1 MIPFGTE
8 TVTLLHKSG
17 DTWQPVAIAGAS
29 WRQKTVRILMDSA
42 VRYTTETTCRIPT
55 SAPRPDPG
63 DVIVRGACKDSAG
76 TAIELVRLLEK
87 YRPQGAFR
95 VQSVADN
102 TGEGIPLPHYAARG
116 E

>member
-8 TVTLLHKSG
+8 TVTLLRKSG
-17 DTWQPVAIAGAS
+17 DTWRPVIIAGAS
-29 WRQKTVRILMDSA
+29 WRQKTVRVLTDSA
-42 VRYTTETTCRIPT
+42 VRYTTETTCRIPI
-55 SAPRPDPG
+55 SALRPDPG
-63 DVIVRGACKDSAG
+63 DVIVRGTCKDSAG

-102 TGEGIPLPHYAARG
+102 AGEGIPLPHYAARG

>member
-17 DTWQPVAIAGAS
+17 NTWRPVAIAGAS
-29 WRQKTVRILMDSA
+29 WRQKTVRILTDSA
-42 VRYTTETTCRIPT
+42 VRYTTETTCRIPI
-55 SAPRPDPG
+55 SALRPDPG
-63 DVIVRGACKDSAG
+63 DVIVRGTCKDSAG

-95 VQSVADN
+95 VQSVTDN
-102 TGEGIPLPHYAARG
+102 TGEGVPLPHYAARG

>member
-1 MIPFGTE
+1 MIPFATE
-8 TVTLLHKSG
+8 TVTLLHKFG
-17 DTWQPVAIAGAS
+17 DTWQPVTITGAS
-29 WRQKTVRILMDSA
+29 WRQKTVRVLTDSA
-42 VRYTTETTCRIPT
+42 VRYTTETTCRIPQ
-55 SAPRPDPG
+55 SAQRPDPG
-63 DVIVRGACKDSAG
+63 DVIVRGNCEASAD

-102 TGEGIPLPHYAARG
+102 TGAGIPLPHCAARG

>member
-17 DTWQPVAIAGAS
+17 NTWRPVAIAGTS
-29 WRQKTVRILMDSA
+29 WRQKTVRVLTDSA
-42 VRYTTETTCRIPT
+42 VRYTTETTCRVPI
-55 SAPRPDPG
+55 SALRPDPG
-63 DVIVRGACKDSAG
+63 DVIVRGTCKDSAG

-87 YRPQGAFR
+87 YRSQGAFR

-102 TGEGIPLPHYAARG
+102 TGEGVPLPHYTARG

>member
-17 DTWQPVAIAGAS
+17 NTWRPVAIAGTS
-29 WRQKTVRILMDSA
+29 WRQKTVRVLTDSA
-42 VRYTTETTCRIPT
+42 VRYTTETTCRIPI
-55 SAPRPDPG
+55 SALRPDPG
-63 DVIVRGACKDSAG
+63 DVIVRGTCKDSAG

-87 YRPQGAFR
+87 YRSQGAFR

-102 TGEGIPLPHYAARG
+102 TGEGVPLPHSAARG

>member
-17 DTWQPVAIAGAS
+17 NTWRPVAIAGTS
-29 WRQKTVRILMDSA
+29 WRQKTVRVLTDSA
-42 VRYTTETTCRIPT
+42 VRYTTETTCRIPI
-55 SAPRPDPG
+55 SALRPDPG
-63 DVIVRGACKDSAG
+63 DVIVRGTCKDSAG

-87 YRPQGAFR
+87 YRSQGAFR

-102 TGEGIPLPHYAARG
+102 TGEGVPLPHYTARG

>member
-17 DTWQPVAIAGAS
+17 NTWRPVAIAGTS
-29 WRQKTVRILMDSA
+29 WRQKTVRVLTDSA
-42 VRYTTETTCRIPT
+42 VRYTTETTCRIPI
-55 SAPRPDPG
+55 SALRPDPG
-63 DVIVRGACKDSAG
+63 DVIVRGTCKDSAG

-87 YRPQGAFR
+87 YRSQGAFR
-95 VQSVADN
+95 VQSVVDN
-102 TGEGIPLPHYAARG
+102 TGEGVPLPHYAARG

>member
-1 MIPFGTE
+1 MIPFGGE
-8 TVTLLHKSG
+8 IVTLLHKSG
-17 DTWQPVAIAGAS
+17 DTWQPVTIAGAS
-29 WRQKTVRILMDSA
+29 WRQKTVRVLTDSA
-42 VRYTTETTCRIPT
+42 VRYTTETTCRIPPN
-55 SAPRPDPG
+55 ALRPDPG
-63 DVIVRGACKDSAG
+63 DVIVRGNCEDSAD

-102 TGEGIPLPHYAARG
+102 TGAGVPLPHYAARG

>member
-17 DTWQPVAIAGAS
+17 NTWRPVAIAGAS
-29 WRQKTVRILMDSA
+29 WRQKTVRVLTDSA
-42 VRYTTETTCRIPT
+42 VRYTTETTCRIPI
-55 SAPRPDPG
+55 SALRPDPG
-63 DVIVRGACKDSAG
+63 DVIVRGTCKDSAG

-87 YRPQGAFR
+87 YRSQGAFR

-102 TGEGIPLPHYAARG
+102 TGGGVPLPHYAARG